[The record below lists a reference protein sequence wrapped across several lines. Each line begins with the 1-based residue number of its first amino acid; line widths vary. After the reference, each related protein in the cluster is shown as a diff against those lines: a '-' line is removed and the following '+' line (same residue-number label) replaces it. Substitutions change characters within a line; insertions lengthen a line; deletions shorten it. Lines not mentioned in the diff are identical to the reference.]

1 MPPVHCRGFSTS
13 SYLSLERDLSRKL
26 LKSTAV
32 VSAMTMISRVLGFVR
47 DIVVARLFG
56 ADSGTD
62 AFFLAFKIPNFL
74 RRLFAE
80 GAFSQ
85 AFVPVLAEYKEKRT
99 PAELKDL
106 VDRVAGTLGGVLL
119 LMTTVGV
126 IAAPLLVMAFGPGFV
141 GQEGKF
147 ALAADMLRITF
158 PYLFF
163 IALTA
168 FAGGILNS
176 FGRFGVPAFTPVFL
190 NLCMIAAAFWLTPYN
205 EPAIVALAWG
215 VFLAGVVQLVFQFP
229 FLMRLG
235 LMPRP
240 RWGWRHEGVS
250 RILRLMLP
258 AIFGSSV
265 AQVNL
270 LLDTILAS
278 FLVSGSISWLYYS
291 DRLVEFPLGVFGIAL
306 ATVILPKLSKDH
318 ANGSP
323 EKFTGTLD
331 WGLRLTFLIGMPATV
346 GLVVLAG
353 PLMATLFFGGEFK
366 QADVHMASLSL
377 MTFSLGLLGF
387 IAVKVLAPA
396 FYARQDTKTPVK
408 IGIVAVAAN
417 MVFNAVIVLPMVLL
431 DVPGAHA
438 GLAGAT
444 AFAAFVNAGMLYGR
458 LRRDGVYTPLP
469 GWAAFLGRV
478 GLASVMTAGVL
489 WRFPAPIEQW
499 LQWSTLTRGLSILEW
514 VTLGAGVYLATLWAT
529 GMKFKAL
536 LKASG

>member
-1 MPPVHCRGFSTS
+1 
-13 SYLSLERDLSRKL
+13 
-26 LKSTAV
+26 
-32 VSAMTMISRVLGFVR
+32 MTMISRVLGFVR
-47 DIVVARLFG
+47 DIIVARMFG
-56 ADSGTD
+56 ADAGTD

-85 AFVPVLAEYKEKRT
+85 AFVPVLAEYRAKRT
-99 PAELKDL
+99 QEELKDL
-106 VDRVAGTLGGVLL
+106 VDRVAGTLGGILL
-119 LMTTVGV
+119 LITTLGV
-126 IAAPLLVMAFGPGFV
+126 LAAPILVVIFGPGFI
-141 GQEGKF
+141 GQDSKF

-205 EPAIVALAWG
+205 EPGIVALAWG
-215 VFLAGVVQLVFQFP
+215 VFLAGIAQLVFQFP
-229 FLMRLG
+229 FLARLG
-235 LMPRP
+235 LLPRP

-270 LLDTILAS
+270 LIDTILAS

-306 ATVILPKLSKDH
+306 ATVILPKLAKDH
-318 ANGSP
+318 ANALP
-323 EKFTGTLD
+323 ERFTGTID
-331 WGLRLTFLIGMPATV
+331 WGLRITLLVGAPATV
-346 GLVVLAG
+346 GLVVLAA
-353 PLMATLFFGGEFK
+353 PMLATLFYGGEFK
-366 QADVHMASLSL
+366 QEDVHMASLSL
-377 MTFSLGLLGF
+377 MTYSLGLLGF
-387 IAVKVLAPA
+387 MTVKVLAPG
-396 FYARQDTKTPVK
+396 FYARQDTMTPVK
-408 IGIVAVAAN
+408 IGVVAVGAN
-417 MVFNAVIVLPMVLL
+417 LGFSAVVVLPMVLL
-431 DVPGAHA
+431 SIPGAHA

-444 AFAAFVNAGMLYGR
+444 AFASFVNAGLLFRR
-458 LRRDGVYTPLP
+458 LRQDGIYNPLP
-469 GWAAFLGRV
+469 GWGLLVGRV
-478 GLASVMTAGVL
+478 FLASLVMAAML
-489 WRFPAPIEQW
+489 WWFPAPIEQW
-499 LQWSTLTRGLSILEW
+499 LQWSAITRGLNLLVWIG
-514 VTLGAGVYLATLWAT
+514 LGALVYGLTLAAT
-529 GMKFKAL
+529 GLNFKQL